1 MDQNNSPTTNK
12 KEKAWNWVSI
22 VLGVLI
28 LCAGM
33 FSWFGTDEETNNM
46 LIEAGVAQTCTALL
60 NEYPDAQ
67 PHLQKVA
74 DTLTA
79 AIEARTTSPEVLADL
94 ISDALAEATG
104 QNINTEAFV
113 KALVRKINE
122 VHKVSETEE
131 QYHVKLKVLITGINN
146 TIK

>member
-1 MDQNNSPTTNK
+1 MEQNNSSTTCK

-22 VLGVLI
+22 VIGILI

-33 FSWFGTDEETNNM
+33 FSWFGTDEETNNT
-46 LIEAGVAQTCTALL
+46 LIEAGVSQTCTSLL
-60 NEYPDAQ
+60 AEYPDAK

-74 DTLTA
+74 DTLAA

-94 ISDALAEATG
+94 ISDSLAEATG
-104 QNINTEAFV
+104 QNINVEAFV
-113 KALVRKINE
+113 KALVHKINE
-122 VHKVSETEE
+122 AHKVSETEE
-131 QYHVKLKVLITGINN
+131 QYHAKLKVLVTGINN